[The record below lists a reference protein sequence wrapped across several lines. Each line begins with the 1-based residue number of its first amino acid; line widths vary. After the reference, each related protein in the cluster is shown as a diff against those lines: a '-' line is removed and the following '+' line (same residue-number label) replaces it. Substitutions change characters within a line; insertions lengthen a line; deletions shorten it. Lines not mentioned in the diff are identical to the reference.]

1 MPSQPAK
8 PADDA
13 ARVTVSVNAGEFVFK
28 QGDTGNEL
36 FIVQQGR
43 VELLR
48 TPANEGEPRQIEML
62 DVGDL
67 FGEAV
72 LLGAHVRETSA
83 RAETAAQLIRLDPD
97 AIRQLI
103 AEEPEI
109 GVRLLRR
116 LARRALERL
125 EAEERA
131 LGTAAAEKARADSL
145 AAAPRVKETRAPRPP
160 VTGAPTLVHAETDT
174 RIPLPRKLEVLV
186 GRPDRSAGTV
196 PDIDLSPFDA
206 ERTLSRQHA
215 RLVLTGAGVAVRVEA
230 AARNGTFVNG
240 RRVQPDTDLPL
251 ADGDRVRFGAVET
264 VYRVL

>member
-13 ARVTVSVNAGEFVFK
+13 ARAVVSVNAGDFVFK
-28 QGDTGNEL
+28 QGDAGKEL
-36 FIVQQGR
+36 FLVQQGR

-48 TPANEGEPRQIEML
+48 ALAEDGEPRQIEVL
-62 DVGDL
+62 EVGDL

-72 LLGAHVRETSA
+72 LVGAHVRETSA
-83 RAETAAQLIRLDPD
+83 RAETAAQLIRLDAD
-97 AIRQLI
+97 VIRQLV

-116 LARRALERL
+116 LARRALDRL

-131 LGTAAAEKARADSL
+131 QIAAAAEKARADSL
-145 AAAPRVKETRAPRPP
+145 AAAPRVKETRAARPP
-160 VTGAPTLVHAETDT
+160 VTGTATLVHTATDT

-196 PDIDLSPFDA
+196 PDVDLSPFDG

-215 RLVLTGAGVAVRVEA
+215 RLVLTPGGVAVRVET

-240 RRVQPDTDLPL
+240 RRVQPDTDLIL

-264 VYRVL
+264 LYRLL

>member
-1 MPSQPAK
+1 MPTPPAK

-13 ARVTVSVNAGEFVFK
+13 ARAVLSVNAGDFVFK
-28 QGDTGNEL
+28 QGDTGKEL
-36 FIVQQGR
+36 FVVQQGR

-48 TPANEGEPRQIEML
+48 TPAGDGEPRQIEML

-72 LLGAHVRETSA
+72 LLGAHVREASA
-83 RAETAAQLIRLDPD
+83 RADTAAQLIRLDSD
-97 AIRQLI
+97 VIRQLV

-116 LARRALERL
+116 LARRALDRL
-125 EAEERA
+125 EGEERA
-131 LGTAAAEKARADSL
+131 LGAAAAEKARADRL
-145 AAAPRVKETRAPRPP
+145 AAAPRPKETRAPRPP
-160 VTGAPTLVHAETDT
+160 VTGAPTLVHAGSDT
-174 RIPLPRKLEVLV
+174 RLPLPRKLEVLV

-196 PDIDLSPFDA
+196 PDVDLSPFDA

-215 RLVLTGAGVAVRVEA
+215 RLVLTPAGIAVRVEA

-240 RRVQPDTDLPL
+240 RRVQPETELLL

-264 VYRVL
+264 LYRLL